1 MGRKMKIAA
10 IITGTIVAVLGVC
23 YLYFI
28 YAPEPR
34 EPRLSSTIIHG
45 KMISD
50 KVERD
55 YIAYI
60 PKNLSERPALIVALH
75 GTDMNMEK
83 MRVWTGYELD
93 RLADQYGYIVLYPNG
108 YKGNWNDI
116 RKNSPFP
123 AKKENIDDVGFIQQ
137 LVDSFV
143 KSNQVDLSKIFAFGF
158 SNGGEMAQRLAMEKP
173 DLINAICAV
182 SANLPTT
189 DTYENNISQE
199 GATSR
204 IMLVIGTKDPIC
216 PYQGG
221 VVSLL
226 GLKKIGTCISAAASA
241 ETYTKRNGITGS
253 PDEMK
258 GPNGSSAVSRS
269 VESKRWNKSGDAYVE
284 LFSVIG
290 GGHVIPQPVY
300 MFPRILGK
308 TVRDFNSIE
317 QAIEFF
323 HLKYSR

>member
-1 MGRKMKIAA
+1 MRRKMRIAA
-10 IITGTIVAVLGVC
+10 IIIGTIVVVLAVC

-34 EPRLSSTIIHG
+34 EPRLSSSIIQG

-55 YIAYI
+55 YLAYI
-60 PKNLSERPALIVALH
+60 PRNLSERPALIIALH

-83 MRVWTGYELD
+83 MRSWTGYQLD
-93 RLADQYGYIVLYPNG
+93 KFADQYGYIVLYPNG

-123 AKKENIDDVGFIQQ
+123 AKKENIDDVAFIQQ

-143 KSNQVDLSKIFAFGF
+143 KSNQVDLNKIFAFGF
-158 SNGGEMAQRLAMEKP
+158 SNGGEMVQRLAMEKP
-173 DLINAICAV
+173 HLMNAVCAV

-226 GLKKIGTCISAAASA
+226 GIKKIGTCISAIASA
-241 ETYTKRNGITGS
+241 ETYSKRNGISGL
-253 PDEMK
+253 PKQMK
-258 GPNGSSAVSRS
+258 GPDGSSRKFPS
-269 VESKRWNKSGDAYVE
+269 VEIKRWNKSGDAYVE

-300 MFPRILGK
+300 RYPRILGK
-308 TVRDFNSIE
+308 TMGDFNSIE

-323 HLKYSR
+323 HLK